1 MSGETMLKNRILV
14 VEDDKAISD
23 GIAIN
28 LEYSGY
34 DYRVFEDGQEAAD
47 SLKEDNSYD
56 IALLD
61 IMLPGI
67 NGFQLLPHMQKYNI
81 PVIYLTAKNDM
92 ASEIRGLREGAEDYI
107 IKPFHMLTLLVRIE
121 KVLRRMGKLEKILRI
136 KDIVIDLKSHKVLK
150 ADDEISLTPLEFEV
164 LTMLVKYKNRI
175 IPREK
180 FLDEIW
186 GIDFFGG
193 TRTVDVHIANIRRK
207 LAISNMIKTIPK
219 YGYRLED

>member
-1 MSGETMLKNRILV
+1 
-14 VEDDKAISD
+14 
-23 GIAIN
+23 
-28 LEYSGY
+28 
-34 DYRVFEDGQEAAD
+34 
-47 SLKEDNSYD
+47 
-56 IALLD
+56 
-61 IMLPGI
+61 
-67 NGFQLLPHMQKYNI
+67 
-81 PVIYLTAKNDM
+81 
-92 ASEIRGLREGAEDYI
+92 
-107 IKPFHMLTLLVRIE
+107 
-121 KVLRRMGKLEKILRI
+121 MGKLEKILRI

>member
-1 MSGETMLKNRILV
+1 MLKNRILV

>member
-1 MSGETMLKNRILV
+1 MGGETMLKNRILV

-67 NGFQLLPHMQKYNI
+67 DGFQLLPHMQKYNI

>member
-1 MSGETMLKNRILV
+1 MGGETMLKNRILV

>member
-1 MSGETMLKNRILV
+1 
-14 VEDDKAISD
+14 
-23 GIAIN
+23 
-28 LEYSGY
+28 
-34 DYRVFEDGQEAAD
+34 
-47 SLKEDNSYD
+47 
-56 IALLD
+56 
-61 IMLPGI
+61 MLPGI
-67 NGFQLLPHMQKYNI
+67 DGFQLLPHMQKYNI